1 MLVINCCSLLCIG
14 DVVCME
20 ADGSLTFIGRRDNQ
34 VKLRGMRFELGEVEA
49 ALLACSGVSTAI
61 AVVSDVGTSSPLLV
75 GYITPQSVSTRV
87 VMEKVKELLP
97 DYMVPSHV
105 LAMNR
110 FPMTKEGKCNRH
122 ALPAPFT
129 ENTPQRSPEKVFS
142 EDDSMIGQMKELFAS
157 VLNLHNISNDDDFF
171 KVGGNSLLSIQLAGM
186 VSDQFHVTVT
196 PKEVARWSTPLQ
208 LLQHIAP
215 HRALERPTQYEPDV
229 TTGVSLRDFPFRPL
243 SSQQWVAYA
252 LQQLRFSPLCY
263 TTCLTFTIV
272 AEPLT
277 LGGVHRAVWDTLE
290 SMGISGIAFSELDN
304 QPLVV
309 TLIEVNHK
317 DKEEEMCGN
326 GMQSCHS
333 VALTKDGPFLF
344 TANLCLHRMIFNCW
358 DVDFL
363 KCILHCLSSHIDTA
377 VLDYK
382 KHKPTA
388 SDDLPTTA
396 TLQQSSI
403 RSAGYKPQEVEWSVR
418 YPSPTEELDKLV
430 GFLLL
435 FLWKCAGKKIALHCF
450 QSVTEPSLAAVADV
464 NQNKVAYE
472 LANDSCDDTCTV
484 ISAVHQLQTL
494 DSEFCDALVYSIPP
508 VLNCNL
514 SNGSNMVQLQSS
526 LPLFAEYPVSV
537 GTFKGPHFVTFRL
550 AYQDHIYPCTLVRAK
565 DLVAFLTEAFTA
577 MCSNPD
583 LTVEELHNLGSRM
596 IPPVDPLDLTMDC
609 TQMHQVWDILGVDK
623 FVWPGDTSLE
633 RLLEGT
639 MYSHLFTKDVIENA
653 VIVQHSIARHLNVC
667 LPTKTLLLAPRR
679 KSIKVS
685 LAALYF
691 LQQSHEPEPVI
702 LNDGTLPRIF
712 CFPELTGSP
721 LIYQA
726 LSKGMSQQ
734 FVGLQLHKGSIL
746 ASNTLQEL
754 VSKLVKQILSVQPKG
769 PYSLIGYSFGAL
781 LAYEAAI
788 QLTATGNT
796 VDSLNCIDGSPC
808 FVQFLDPVAPHPHLQ
823 WVWWDLPLFCC
834 SLFGVEMKLATCVTP
849 SNILQQCPWM
859 PLDTAQLEEIHTRIT
874 RPVVLA
880 SLYTYQA
887 LPDIPCLLVRAP
899 QHPYFTSH
907 DYGLASLCE
916 LTVKTIPNT
925 NHYDILSHID
935 QAVLFG
941 L

>member
-1 MLVINCCSLLCIG
+1 
-14 DVVCME
+14 ME
-20 ADGSLTFIGRRDNQ
+20 PDGSLTFIGRRDNQ
-34 VKLRGMRFELGEVEA
+34 VKLRGMRFELGEVEG

-61 AVVSDVGTSSPLLV
+61 AVVRDFGTTSPLLV
-75 GYITPQSVSTRV
+75 GYVTPQSVSTRV
-87 VMEKVKELLP
+87 VMEKMKELLP
-97 DYMVPSHV
+97 EYMVPSHV
-105 LAMNR
+105 LAMDQ

-129 ENTPQRSPEKVFS
+129 ENTPQRSPERVFS
-142 EDDSMIGQMKELFAS
+142 EEDSEEDSMIGQMKELFAS

-215 HRALERPTQYEPDV
+215 HTALERPTQCKPDV
-229 TTGVSLRDFPFRPL
+229 TTGVSLRDFSYCSL
-243 SSQQWVAYA
+243 SSQQWVAYG

-263 TTCLTFTIV
+263 TTSLTFTIA

-277 LGGVHRAVWDTLE
+277 LGGVHRAVEATLE
-290 SMGISGIAFSELDN
+290 SMGVSGIAFSELNN
-304 QPLVV
+304 QPSVV
-309 TLIEVNHK
+309 CLKGEVNHQ
-317 DKEEEMCGN
+317 DNEEGMCGTE
-326 GMQSCHS
+326 MQSCHS
-333 VALTKDGPFLF
+333 VALKKDGPFLF

-377 VLDYK
+377 VLEYK
-382 KHKPTA
+382 KHKHTA

-418 YPSPTEELDKLV
+418 YPSPTVELDKLV

-435 FLWKCAGKKIALHCF
+435 FLWKGAGKKVALHCF
-450 QSVTEPSLAAVADV
+450 QSVADHSLAAVADV

-472 LANDSCDDTCTV
+472 LAYDSCYDTCTV

-508 VLNCNL
+508 VLTCNL
-514 SNGSNMVQLQSS
+514 SNDSNKVQLQPS
-526 LPLFAEYPVSV
+526 LPLFAEYPMSV
-537 GTFKGPHFVTFRL
+537 GSFKGPHFVTFHL
-550 AYQDHIYPCTLVRAK
+550 AYQAYIYPCTLFQAEDV
-565 DLVAFLTEAFTA
+565 VAFLTEAVTA

-596 IPPVDPLDLTMDC
+596 VPPVDPLDLTIDC
-609 TQMHQVWDILGVDK
+609 AQMRQVRDILGVHK

-633 RLLEGT
+633 RLLDGT
-639 MYSHLFTKDVIENA
+639 MYSHLFTKEVIENA
-653 VIVQHSIARHLNVC
+653 VIVQHSIARQFNVC
-667 LPTKTLLLAPRR
+667 LPKKTLVLAPR
-679 KSIKVS
+679 KESIQVS
-685 LAALYF
+685 LAALFF

-721 LIYQA
+721 LIYQP
-726 LSKGMSQQ
+726 LSKGMRKQ
-734 FVGLQLHKGSIL
+734 FVGLQLHKCSIL

-769 PYSLIGYSFGAL
+769 PYSLLGYSFGAL
-781 LAYEAAI
+781 LAYEAAT

-796 VDSLNCIDGSPC
+796 VDSLTCIDGSPC
-808 FVQFLDPVAPHPHLQ
+808 FVQCLDPVVPHPHLQ
-823 WVWWDLPLFCC
+823 WVWWDLPLLCC

-859 PLDTAQLEEIHTRIT
+859 PLDTAQLEELYTRIT

-887 LPDIPCLLVRAP
+887 LPGIPCLLVRAP

-925 NHYDILSHID
+925 NHFDILSHID

>member
-1 MLVINCCSLLCIG
+1 MLVVALVCVG

-49 ALLACSGVSTAI
+49 ALLACSGVSRAI
-61 AVVSDVGTSSPLLV
+61 AVVRGFGTSSPLLV
-75 GYITPQSVSTRV
+75 GYVTPQNVSTTV
-87 VMEKVKELLP
+87 VMKEMKEILP

-105 LAMNR
+105 LAMDQ
-110 FPMTKEGKCNRH
+110 FPMTKEGKCDSH

-129 ENTPQRSPEKVFS
+129 ENTPQRSPERVFS
-142 EDDSMIGQMKELFAS
+142 EEDSMIGQMKELFAS
-157 VLNLHNISNDDDFF
+157 VLNLHNLSNDDDFF
-171 KVGGNSLLSIQLAGM
+171 RVGGNSLLSIQLAGM

-208 LLQHIAP
+208 LLQHITP
-215 HRALERPTQYEPDV
+215 HTALKRPTQYKPDV
-229 TTGVSLRDFPFRPL
+229 TMGASLGDFSCPL

-252 LQQLRFSPLCY
+252 LQHLRFSPLCY
-263 TTCLTFTIV
+263 TTYLTFTIA

-277 LGGVHRAVWDTLE
+277 LGGVHRAVRATLE
-290 SMGISGIAFSELDN
+290 SMGISGTAFSELDN
-304 QPLVV
+304 KPALVC
-309 TLIEVNHK
+309 LKGEVNYR
-317 DKEEEMCGN
+317 DNEEGLCGS
-326 GMQSCHS
+326 GVQSCHS

-344 TANLCLHRMIFNCW
+344 TANLCLHRMIFSNW
-358 DVDFL
+358 DVGFL
-363 KCILHCLSSHIDTA
+363 KYILHCLSSHIDTA
-377 VLDYK
+377 VLEYK
-382 KHKPTA
+382 KHKRAA
-388 SDDLPTTA
+388 SEDLPTTA
-396 TLQQSSI
+396 ILQQSSI
-403 RSAGYKPQEVEWSVR
+403 SSASYKPQVVEWSVR
-418 YPSPTEELDKLV
+418 YPSSTVEWDKLV

-450 QSVTEPSLAAVADV
+450 QSVAEHSLAAVAGV

-472 LANDSCDDTCTV
+472 LANASCDDTCTV

-494 DSEFCDALVYSIPP
+494 DSEFCDTLVYSIPP
-508 VLNCNL
+508 VLSCNL
-514 SNGSNMVQLQSS
+514 YNDINKVQLQSS
-526 LPLFAEYPVSV
+526 LPLFAEYPISV
-537 GTFKGPHFVTFRL
+537 GSFKGSHFVTFRL
-550 AYQDHIYPCTLVRAK
+550 TYQAHIYPCTLVRAE
-565 DLVAFLTEAFTA
+565 DLVTFLTEAVTA

-583 LTVEELHNLGSRM
+583 LTIEDLRNLGSR
-596 IPPVDPLDLTMDC
+596 IVTSVDPLDLTMDC
-609 TQMHQVWDILGVDK
+609 AQIRQVWDILGVHK
-623 FVWPGDTSLE
+623 FVWSGDTCLE
-633 RLLEGT
+633 KLLLDGT
-639 MYSHLFTKDVIENA
+639 MHSHLFTREVIENA
-653 VIVQHSIARHLNVC
+653 VIVQQSIARQFNVC
-667 LPTKTLLLAPRR
+667 LPTNTLLLAPR
-679 KSIKVS
+679 KESIQVS

-691 LQQSHEPEPVI
+691 LQQSNEPEPEPVV

-734 FVGLQLHKGSIL
+734 LVGLQLQKCSIL
-746 ASNTLQEL
+746 TSNALQEL

-769 PYSLIGYSFGAL
+769 PYSLLGYSFGAL

-796 VDSLNCIDGSPC
+796 VDSLICIDGSPC
-808 FVQFLDPVAPHPHLQ
+808 FVQCLDPVAPHPHLQ

-834 SLFGVEMKLATCVTP
+834 SLFGVKMKRATCVTP
-849 SNILQQCPWM
+849 SDILEQYPWI
-859 PLDTAQLEEIHTRIT
+859 PLDTAQLEEIYTRIT
-874 RPVVLA
+874 RPVILA

-887 LPDIPCLLVRAP
+887 LSGIPCLLVRAP

-925 NHYDILSHID
+925 NHYDILSRID
-935 QAVLFG
+935 QAVLFS